1 MKRYLRLIFSIILL
15 TIIFTGLI
23 GLRTMLPLTKE
34 IVVEAETSQSS
45 NIDPE
50 PADEDVDHDS
60 EVVVVDTEKPPVQEE
75 PKAPIVVDEN
85 QKVAYLTFDDGP
97 SPRVTPR
104 ILDTLKEYNIQA
116 TFFVIGNLA
125 EAQPELLRRIQ
136 EEGHLI
142 CNHTYTH
149 DYKKVYAD
157 PQSFLDELRQAD
169 ETLSSILVDGYQ
181 SNIIRFPGGSFGESR
196 KPFRE
201 AATAA
206 GYNIID
212 WNVVNGDAEAQKV
225 SPQRLLQRVK
235 ETLQNKKQAV
245 ILMHDANAKK
255 TTADALPA
263 IIEYLQDQ
271 GYVFKTLSHY
281 NF

>member
-50 PADEDVDHDS
+50 PADKDVDHDS

-75 PKAPIVVDEN
+75 PKAPIVVDKN

-149 DYKKVYAD
+149 DYEKVYAD

>member
-75 PKAPIVVDEN
+75 PKAPIVVDKN

-149 DYKKVYAD
+149 DYEKVYAD